1 MSDSESSRRGFLKAA
16 TLAIGGAI
24 GAVMTYPLV
33 RYFFYPMGH
42 KTVDSPEEPLDA
54 IAVDALEVGAPP
66 VRVTLTADEVR
77 DGWAVSDNVP
87 LGSAWVRRREDGE
100 IEALSA
106 ACPHLGCAI
115 DFDTD
120 DNEFKCP
127 CHKSAFSL
135 NGDKKAGPAKRGLDP
150 LPHTVVDGRVKL
162 TWIRY
167 RPDVSG
173 REKV

>member
-24 GAVMTYPLV
+24 GAVMAYPLV
-33 RYFFYPMGH
+33 RYFFYPVGE
-42 KTVDSPEEPLDA
+42 KTVDSPEEPIDA
-54 IAVDALEVGAPP
+54 IAADSLEAGAPP
-66 VRVTLTADEVR
+66 VRVTLTASSVR
-77 DGWAVSDNVP
+77 DGWGVSDNVP
-87 LGSAWVRRREDGE
+87 LGSAWVRRRDDGE

-115 DFDTD
+115 DFDAD

-127 CHKSAFSL
+127 CHKSAFDV

-162 TWIRY
+162 TWIRF
-167 RPDVSG
+167 RPDVAG